1 MATPAA
7 TVPLLHRF
15 LGIGLVMVATVF
27 VALGFVGIA
36 PLLPR
41 EGASP
46 VIAYAMSGVA
56 VVLGV
61 VALLFL
67 KPRVP
72 DRKPGQSVEQYWSAP
87 EAGARVLPV
96 WFLLEGAGMTSAI
109 GYLLTGEPVALI
121 VAVLAITAF
130 WLCGPNTFDRA

>member
-1 MATPAA
+1 M
-7 TVPLLHRF
+7 
-15 LGIGLVMVATVF
+15 MATVF
-27 VALGFVGIA
+27 VALGYVGIA

-41 EGASP
+41 GGASP

>member
-46 VIAYAMSGVA
+46 VIAYAMSGFA

-87 EAGARVLPV
+87 DAGARVLPV
-96 WFLLEGAGMTSAI
+96 WFLLEGAGITSSI

-121 VAVLAITAF
+121 VAVVAITVF

>member
-1 MATPAA
+1 MATTTA
-7 TVPLLHRF
+7 TVPVLHRF
-15 LGIGLVMVATVF
+15 LGIGLVMMATVF
-27 VALGFVGIA
+27 VALGYVGIA

-41 EGASP
+41 GGASP

>member
-1 MATPAA
+1 MTG

-27 VALGFVGIA
+27 VTLNYVGVA

-41 EGASP
+41 EGASAA
-46 VIAYAMSGVA
+46 IAYAMSGIS
-56 VVLGV
+56 VVMGM

-72 DRKPGQSVEQYWSAP
+72 DRKAGQSVEQFWSAP
-87 EAGARVLPV
+87 EAGAKVLPV
-96 WFLLEGAGMTSAI
+96 WFLLESAGIAAII
-109 GYLLTGEPVALI
+109 GYLLTGEPVSLI
-121 VAVLAITAF
+121 VSALAIAAF
-130 WLCGPNTFDRA
+130 WLCGPSVFDGA